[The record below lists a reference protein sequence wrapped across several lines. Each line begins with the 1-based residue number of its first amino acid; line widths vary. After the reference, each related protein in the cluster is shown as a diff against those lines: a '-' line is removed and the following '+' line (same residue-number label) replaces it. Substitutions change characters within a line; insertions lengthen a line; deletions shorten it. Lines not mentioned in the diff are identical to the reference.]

1 MKRIITSVL
10 ALLMLVS
17 CISFVHFASAQ
28 ADGVLYTIDYAEKNK
43 GIVDKKQ
50 TGLTEKVE
58 IDGLKALKI
67 TPTPESALSNEL
79 RVDCFSLGAPSNS
92 IKGTKYITIKYRFD
106 GDITTNPMT
115 LQFFTGGG
123 FIEKSV
129 ILKSAEPAKK
139 GGWKVATF
147 DASALGDVV
156 IADQKMNQFHLWP
169 YGQGVN
175 PKNMKATDVMFI
187 SDITFHSK
195 APEGITL
202 PTTTEA
208 SKPSTQTPAP
218 AAKPEGTTS
227 APATKVEGAREP
239 DENGFI
245 FSFSYQEKCNGVV
258 DRKATA
264 SVEKV
269 EIDGEKAIKVVPTP
283 DTALTSQVVLDSY
296 SFYCKPSD
304 LANAKYMSFKYKIT
318 APEGKSF
325 GKMSLRLLGAA
336 TKRVLTKGLEANSVN
351 DIKTGE
357 WTEAVFNISSIGG
370 MLSKENESLMLQ
382 FHLYPFG
389 KAVNVK
395 DMNENYTLYISDV
408 SFYSVNPDKDTVY
421 TISFRKGNPDIS
433 GEDPAPFNLKR
444 GEKFVLPAQNYNAGK
459 AEFLGWNSSE
469 DGKNYQPGTEFTV
482 PDNNV
487 VFTAN
492 FNMEANMGDY
502 KALDFTQYQNGSC
515 DKRDNLIITND
526 IFRGK
531 NVVKVVPNPK
541 GADASKVAI
550 VDGYTYGAAGIDL
563 SVYKYLVI
571 SYYLDGEVPEGTRFF
586 ANIMKRTILTKT
598 FGATSAEPLS
608 SGRWNFA
615 VIDFSGIDSALV
627 TNITTHVM
635 EQMHIYPFHGTNVSV
650 LTGNE
655 TLYINSLMFFKE
667 KPELTL
673 HESYM
678 KGYDG
683 GLFKPQGNMT
693 RAEAAT
699 IVARLAAGSDEL
711 VPADKTTAFTDVAND
726 QWYHKYVSYVESLGY
741 LSSYSGTFLPNQAI
755 TRAEFVEL
763 VYNMGL
769 LKDAGKNGTFTDVP
783 ADHPK
788 AAVIAAAGKAGLVNG
803 YDNGNGTFSFKPDA
817 TITRA
822 EVVKVINNAYGRS
835 ITKDQLS
842 AEVKRSFND
851 VALDFWAYADIMEA
865 TLSHVQDSKGW
876 TFCMVSPYTIF
887 GKSNDN
893 IDYAAGEQYVKDLDA
908 TTAER
913 IAAIKN
919 TPNLDFSKI
928 PGQKYYI
935 SNNGNDDNDGKT
947 PETAWKTIGR
957 MVKESSKFVP
967 GDAVL
972 FERGGLWRERFSA
985 KSGITYSAYGEG
997 EKPKL
1002 YGSPENGADAS
1013 KWKLHFEDAAS
1024 GKKIWVY
1031 ETELLDV
1038 GAIIC
1043 DGGKVIGLKE
1053 VPDFADGSYYV
1064 RGTKRAKPFDMIAEF
1079 NENYEFFSNVPTAT
1093 ALATQKGKVYFRC
1106 DEGNPGELFTQI
1118 EFNIKGNVISNG
1130 SSINTHYDNLC
1141 VMYTGTH
1148 GIGSGTTK
1156 NMTVTNCEIA
1166 WIGGTLQHYKD
1177 GGVAVRLGNG
1187 VEIYGGCD
1195 GYLVE
1200 NNYIWQCYDAGATHQ
1215 YSSGGTTN
1223 ISMYNATYSNNV
1235 IEDCIY
1241 NIEYF
1246 TGYADD
1252 NKTIRD
1258 GKNFFIKNNILRRA
1272 GYGWGNQRPD
1282 VNVSANIKS
1291 WGHRNEYEKG
1301 TYIIEN
1307 NVFDRAS
1314 WNLTETDATHASWC
1328 PIYRNNTYVQVID
1341 EGLVSHA
1348 GLKLKFDCYA
1358 EESIKYEI
1366 GDEGATVYFLPTSYK
1381 HTGFLKR

>member
-10 ALLMLVS
+10 ALLMLTS
-17 CISFVHFASAQ
+17 CICFVHFASAQ
-28 ADGVLYTIDYAEKNK
+28 DSGVLYTIDYAEQNK
-43 GIVDKKQ
+43 GIVDNKQ
-50 TGLTEKVE
+50 TAVTEKVQ
-58 IDGLKALKI
+58 IDGLKAVKI
-67 TPTPESALSNEL
+67 TPAPDTAQSSEI
-79 RVDCFSLGAPSNS
+79 RMDCYGLAVPSEK
-92 IKGTKYITIKYRFD
+92 IKGTKYITVKYRYD
-106 GDITTNPMT
+106 GAAATKPMT
-115 LQFFTGGG
+115 LHFFNFGEYIPKAVT
-123 FIEKSV
+123 
-129 ILKSAEPAKK
+129 LTAKDATVS
-139 GGWKVATF
+139 GSWKVAVF
-147 DASALGDVV
+147 DAAALGDTVV
-156 IADQKMNQFHLWP
+156 DGKTMKQFHFWP
-169 YGQGVN
+169 YGQGVD
-175 PKNMKATDVMFI
+175 PKGMKPTDVMFI
-187 SDITFHSK
+187 SDITFYSK
-195 APEGITL
+195 TPEGITL

-208 SKPSTQTPAP
+208 SAPSSAKPAEPAKPSEPAP
-218 AAKPEGTTS
+218 S
-227 APATKVEGAREP
+227 TKIEGALEG

-245 FSFSYQEKCNGVV
+245 FSFSYQDKCNGVV
-258 DRKATA
+258 DKKMTA
-264 SVEKV
+264 NVEKV
-269 EIDGEKAIKVVPTP
+269 TEDGQKAIKAVPTP
-283 DTALTSQVVLDSY
+283 ETALTPNIILDCY
-296 SFYCKPSD
+296 SFYCKPSEI
-304 LANAKYMSFKYKIT
+304 ANARFMSFKYKLV
-318 APEGKSF
+318 APETESF
-325 GKMSLRLLGAA
+325 GKMGMRILGGAS
-336 TKRVLTKGLEANSVN
+336 KRVITRTIDADSLLPLKV
-351 DIKTGE
+351 GE
-357 WTEAVFNISSIGG
+357 WSEAVFNISAIDG
-370 MLSKENESLMLQ
+370 MLSSETDSSLMLQ

-389 KAVNVK
+389 KSANVNN
-395 DMNENYTLYISDV
+395 MNGNYAIYISDV
-408 SFYSVNPDKDTVY
+408 SFYSLNPDKDTTYEVH
-421 TISFRKGNPDIS
+421 FKKGHPDIS
-433 GEDPAPFNLKR
+433 GDDPAPMTVKR
-444 GEKFVLPAQNYNAGK
+444 GTRITIPEHTYDLGK
-459 AEFLGWNSSE
+459 AEFLGWGCSE
-469 DGKNYQPGTEFTV
+469 DGKTYNAGDEYTV

-487 VFTAN
+487 LFTAK
-492 FNMEANMGDY
+492 FNTDGNLESY
-502 KALDFTQYQNGSC
+502 RALDFTAYQNGSC
-515 DKRDNLIITND
+515 ERRDNITVTND
-526 IFRGK
+526 VFQGK

-541 GADASKVAI
+541 GLDASKAAI
-550 VDGYTYGAAGIDL
+550 VDGYTYGPAGIDMG
-563 SVYKYLVI
+563 VYKYLVI
-571 SYYLDGEVPEGTRFF
+571 TYYLDGELPEGTHFF
-586 ANIMKRTILTKT
+586 ANIMPRKILTKAY
-598 FGATSAEPLS
+598 GVKSNEPLS
-608 SGRWNFA
+608 SGRWSFA
-615 VIDFSGIDSALV
+615 VIDFSGAEQFLTTDVS
-627 TNITTHVM
+627 THVM
-635 EQMHIYPFHGTNVSV
+635 EQMHIYPFYGTSV
-650 LTGNE
+650 PALTGNE

-667 KPELTL
+667 KPNLEI

-783 ADHPK
+783 AGHPK
-788 AAVIAAAGKAGLVNG
+788 AAVIAAAAKAGLVNG
-803 YDNGNGTFSFKPDA
+803 YDNGDGTFSFKPDA

-835 ITKDQLS
+835 ITVDQLS
-842 AEVKRSFND
+842 EEVKHSFND
-851 VALDFWAYADIMEA
+851 VDFDFWAYADIMEA
-865 TLSHVQDSKGW
+865 TLSHVQDPEGW

-887 GKSNDN
+887 GKNNDN
-893 IDYAAGEQYVKDLDA
+893 LNYVAGEQYVKDLDA
-908 TTAER
+908 TSAER

-919 TPNLDFSKI
+919 TPNLDISKI
-928 PGQKYYI
+928 TGQKYYI
-935 SNNGNDDNDGKT
+935 SNNGNDENDGKT

-957 MVKESSKFVP
+957 MVKSSSELNP

-972 FERGGLWRERFSA
+972 FERGGLWRERFGA

-997 EKPKL
+997 PKPIL
-1002 YGSPENGADAS
+1002 YGSPENGADSS
-1013 KWKLHFEDAAS
+1013 KWTLHHEDAAT

-1031 ETELLDV
+1031 ATDLLDV

-1053 VPDFADGSYYV
+1053 VPDFADGKYFV
-1064 RGTKRAKPFDMIAEF
+1064 RGTKRTKEFDMVAEM
-1079 NENYEFFSNVPTAT
+1079 NENYEFFSNIPTAS

-1130 SSINTHYDNLC
+1130 SSQNTHYDNLC

-1156 NMTVTNCEIA
+1156 NLTVTNCEIA
-1166 WIGGTLQHYKD
+1166 WIGGTLQNYKD
-1177 GGVAVRLGNG
+1177 GVATRLGNG

-1195 GYLVE
+1195 GYLVD

-1215 YSSGGTTN
+1215 YSSGGTVN
-1223 ISMYNATYSNNV
+1223 ISMYNILYSNNV

-1252 NKTIRD
+1252 NKTVRD
-1258 GKNFFIKNNILRRA
+1258 GKNFVIRNNILRRA

-1282 VNVSANIKS
+1282 GNTCAHIKS

-1314 WNLTETDATHASWC
+1314 WNLTQTDATYISWC
-1328 PIYRNNTYVQVID
+1328 PIYRNNVYVQYID
-1341 EGLVSHA
+1341 GGLASHA

-1358 EESIKYEI
+1358 EESIRFEL
-1366 GDEGATVYFLPTSYK
+1366 GDESATVYFLPESYK
-1381 HTGFLKR
+1381 HNGFLSR